1 MSHRAEV
8 GSLDGAR
15 TAPERREPPARVDLP
30 GAAGFLAYA
39 GAAAI
44 LVWSFQGAGW
54 SAERLAS
61 AGPRLADFLARAWPP
76 SAENLPRLAL
86 QMVETLQIAVAGAAL
101 GTALALPVALLA
113 ARGILVGPAVS
124 VVVRAG
130 LGFVR
135 AVPDLAWALLFV
147 IAVGLGPFAGLLAIA
162 VDTLGFCGRFFA
174 DDMEEAD
181 PGPAEALTASG
192 AGRLDVAM
200 AATVPAALPAFVAT
214 ALYGLEK
221 AVRSSTILGLVGAG
235 GIGIELKV
243 AFDLFDYPTALTV
256 IGMIAVVVIA
266 MEQVSAS
273 LRRRIIGGAR

>member
-1 MSHRAEV
+1 MTGTPRA
-8 GSLDGAR
+8 
-15 TAPERREPPARVDLP
+15 PARVELP

-44 LVWSFQGAGW
+44 LVWSFEGAGF

-61 AGPRLADFLARAWPP
+61 SGPRLADFLGRAWPP
-76 SAENLPRLAL
+76 STENLTRLAR

-101 GTALALPVALLA
+101 GTVAALPLALLA
-113 ARGILVGPAVS
+113 ARGVLVGRAVS
-124 VVVRAG
+124 ALVRAA

-147 IAVGLGPFAGLLAIA
+147 VAVGLGPFAGMMAIA
-162 VDTLGFCGRFFA
+162 VDTLGFCARFFA
-174 DDMEEAD
+174 DDMEEVD
-181 PGPAEALTASG
+181 PGPAEALAASG
-192 AGRLDVAM
+192 AGRLDVAV
-200 AATVPAALPAFVAT
+200 AATLPAALPAFVST
-214 ALYGLEK
+214 GLYGLEK

-256 IGMIAVVVIA
+256 IGMIAVVVVA
-266 MEQVSAS
+266 MEQASAV
-273 LRRRIIGGAR
+273 LRRRVIGTHR